1 MEKKKGF
8 IILQKR
14 SAPFEFDTSLSLKS
28 RTFKTAK
35 ESGQTG
41 EELIEQARQL
51 VIQALQKFRH
61 DKQDRAQE
69 LLMQFQAF
77 EQGTPI
83 AAATAKIERQ
93 IQVLQQTVNRMS
105 RPLTTNPSSQASQGS
120 QAAVRTQQI
129 TTSPQSS
136 YASAVQ
142 RNIPVGEVA
151 SVKGQTSQPRPQE
164 WTTIRTKKQ
173 MQAQEQRKRPC
184 QIVLELQ
191 NKTTP
196 IDPAPL
202 RNRINKAFQTTGFQ
216 GVVVLSARKSAK
228 NNLVIMCTNTAAKE
242 YVLNRSQTLF
252 NVVGEARVIEDSTWF
267 KVVAH
272 SVPQAYFSYNNL

>member
-1 MEKKKGF
+1 MLGTPSLLPLLQSPQTPRSNQEQQLQAECLVQTEKAAEMEKKKGF

-14 SAPFEFDTSLSLKS
+14 SAPFEFDTSPSLKT

-105 RPLTTNPSSQASQGS
+105 RPLTTNPSSQAS
-120 QAAVRTQQI
+120 
-129 TTSPQSS
+129 
-136 YASAVQ
+136 
-142 RNIPVGEVA
+142 
-151 SVKGQTSQPRPQE
+151 
-164 WTTIRTKKQ
+164 
-173 MQAQEQRKRPC
+173 
-184 QIVLELQ
+184 
-191 NKTTP
+191 
-196 IDPAPL
+196 
-202 RNRINKAFQTTGFQ
+202 
-216 GVVVLSARKSAK
+216 
-228 NNLVIMCTNTAAKE
+228 
-242 YVLNRSQTLF
+242 
-252 NVVGEARVIEDSTWF
+252 
-267 KVVAH
+267 
-272 SVPQAYFSYNNL
+272 